1 MATFKL
7 TKNDVRHVYRRCL
20 YLARVKPPEFFNLRR
35 LNGVHGLCN
44 WTDLVFATRGEILA
58 TAYHECIHY
67 IYPDWSETM
76 VLYAESRVIN
86 NVTLFDNAR
95 FLKCITDKLYK
106 TALYENLSLKRKKLK
121 RKKKN
126 DTRNTRR

>member
-7 TKNDVRHVYRRCL
+7 TKNDIQHVYRRCL
-20 YLARVKPPEFFNLRR
+20 YLARTKPPEFFNLRR
-35 LNGVHGLCN
+35 INGAHGLCN
-44 WTDLVFATRGEILA
+44 WTDIAFDTRGEILA

-76 VLYAESRVIN
+76 VIYAESRVIN
-86 NVTLFDNAR
+86 NVTLFDNAI

-106 TALYENLSLKRKKLK
+106 TALYENL
-121 RKKKN
+121 
-126 DTRNTRR
+126 

>member
-20 YLARVKPPEFFNLRR
+20 NLARVKPPEFFNLRR

-44 WTDLVFATRGEILA
+44 WTDLVFDTRGEILA

-106 TALYENLSLKRKKLK
+106 AALYENLSLKRKKFK

-126 DTRNTRR
+126 ETRNTRR

>member
-7 TKNDVRHVYRRCL
+7 TKNDIRLVYRRCL
-20 YLARVKPPEFFNLRR
+20 NLARTKPPEFFNLRR
-35 LNGVHGLCN
+35 INGAHGLCN
-44 WTDLVFATRGEILA
+44 WTDIAFDTRGEILA

-95 FLKCITDKLYK
+95 FLKRITDKLYK
-106 TALYENLSLKRKKLK
+106 AALYENLSLKRKKLK

-126 DTRNTRR
+126 ETRNTRR

>member
-7 TKNDVRHVYRRCL
+7 TKNDIKNIYRRCL
-20 YLARVKPPEFFNLRR
+20 TLVRSKPPEFFILRK
-35 LNGVHGLCN
+35 LKGVHGLCN
-44 WTDLVFATRGEILA
+44 WTDLEFDSRGEILA

-67 IYPDWSETM
+67 IYPTWSETKVM
-76 VLYAESRVIN
+76 YAESRVIN

-95 FLKCITDKLYK
+95 FLKAITDKFYK
-106 TALYENLSLKRKKLK
+106 AALYNNLSLKRKKLR

-126 DTRNTRR
+126 ETRNPRR

>member
-7 TKNDVRHVYRRCL
+7 TKNDVKHVYRRCL
-20 YLARVKPPEFFNLRR
+20 YLAREKPPEFFNLRR

-44 WTDLVFATRGEILA
+44 WTDLAFDTRGEILA

-126 DTRNTRR
+126 EARNTRR